1 MQKTTKLACIP
12 VMCVKKGFPCILN
25 ALITNNNEFSIRT
38 KINVAMEENETSIK
52 KPVKQTL
59 PKSIIVGENWIMQ

>member
-1 MQKTTKLACIP
+1 
-12 VMCVKKGFPCILN
+12 MCVKKGFPCILN
-25 ALITNNNEFSIRT
+25 ALITNNEFSIRT
-38 KINVAMEENETSIK
+38 KINVAMEENETAIK

>member
-1 MQKTTKLACIP
+1 
-12 VMCVKKGFPCILN
+12 
-25 ALITNNNEFSIRT
+25 
-38 KINVAMEENETSIK
+38 MEENETAIK

>member
-1 MQKTTKLACIP
+1 
-12 VMCVKKGFPCILN
+12 MCVKKGFPCIWN

-38 KINVAMEENETSIK
+38 KINVAMEENETAIK